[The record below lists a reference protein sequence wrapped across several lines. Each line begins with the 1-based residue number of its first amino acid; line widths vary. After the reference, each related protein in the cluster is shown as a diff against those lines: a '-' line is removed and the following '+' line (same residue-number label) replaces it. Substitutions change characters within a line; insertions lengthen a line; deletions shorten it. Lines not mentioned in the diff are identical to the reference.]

1 MGTVNKY
8 LELIEE
14 TRRALEVLKE
24 LSRKYEEAGLP
35 GYIREVSERLSQEVL
50 ESTLN
55 ELFLHLDKHFLED
68 VELENIG
75 GKHAT

>member
-35 GYIREVSERLSQEVL
+35 GYIGEVL